1 MNDDADLTEPDGRLV
16 LVRHGETEWSRTG
29 RHTGLTDIPLTETG
43 AYKAELAGTLLATR
57 HFDLVLTSPLL
68 RAVETAR
75 RAGFPHAQQEPR
87 LVEWDYGAYEGLTT
101 PEISRQLGHPWTI
114 WQAGAPA
121 GDTPGESVAQ
131 VTDRATSLLDELRPR
146 VRAGQQVLVFS
157 HGHFLRALA
166 GVWLG
171 LTATGG
177 RYFVL
182 GTSAVSELGFEHGS
196 EVITQWNHVRGR

>member
-1 MNDDADLTEPDGRLV
+1 MNDADLTEPDGRLV

-57 HFDLVLTSPLL
+57 RFDLVLTSPLQ
-68 RAVETAR
+68 RAVETAA
-75 RAGFPHAQQEPR
+75 RAGYPDAPLEPR

-101 PEISRQLGHPWTI
+101 PEIIEQLGHPWTI

-121 GDTPGESVAQ
+121 GATPGESIEQ
-131 VTDRATSLLDELRPR
+131 VTARAASLLDDLRPR
-146 VRAGQQVLVFS
+146 LQRGEQILVFS
-157 HGHFLRALA
+157 HAHFLRALA

-171 LTATGG
+171 LTAAGG

-182 GTSAVSELGFEHGS
+182 GTSAVSELGFEHGNA
-196 EVITQWNHVRGR
+196 VITQWNHVRGR

>member
-1 MNDDADLTEPDGRLV
+1 VNDADLTEPDGRLV

-57 HFDLVLTSPLL
+57 RFDLVLTSPLQ
-68 RAVETAR
+68 RAMETAT
-75 RAGFPHAQQEPR
+75 RAGYPDARPEPR

-101 PEISRQLGHPWTI
+101 PEIVEQLGHPWTI

-121 GDTPGESVAQ
+121 GATPGESIEQ
-131 VTDRATSLLDELRPR
+131 VTARAASLLDDLRPR
-146 VRAGQQVLVFS
+146 LENGEQILVFS
-157 HGHFLRALA
+157 HAHFLRALA

-171 LTATGG
+171 LTAAGG

-182 GTSAVSELGFEHGS
+182 GTSAVSELGFEHGNA
-196 EVITQWNHVRGR
+196 VITQWNHVRGR

>member
-1 MNDDADLTEPDGRLV
+1 MKDDDLTEPDGRLV

-29 RHTGLTDIPLTETG
+29 KHTGLTDIPLTETG

-57 HFDLVLTSPLL
+57 HYDLVLTSPLQ

-75 RAGFPHAQQEPR
+75 RAGYPDAQPEPR

-101 PEISRQLGHPWTI
+101 PEIVEQLGRPWTI

-121 GDTPGESVAQ
+121 GATPGETVEQ
-131 VTDRATSLLDELRPR
+131 VTVRAESLLDDLRPR
-146 VRAGQQVLVFS
+146 VRAGEQVLVFS
-157 HGHFLRALA
+157 HAHFLRALA
-166 GVWLG
+166 GTWLG
-171 LTATGG
+171 LTAAGG

>member
-1 MNDDADLTEPDGRLV
+1 MKDAELTEPDGRIV
-16 LVRHGETEWSRTG
+16 LVRHGETEWSRSG

-57 HFDLVLTSPLL
+57 RYDLVLTSPLQ
-68 RAVETAR
+68 RAVETAA
-75 RAGFPHAQQEPR
+75 RAGYPDAQPEPR

-101 PEISRQLGHPWTI
+101 PEIIERLGHPWTV
-114 WQAGAPA
+114 WDGTPA
-121 GDTPGESVAQ
+121 GDTPGESVAT
-131 VTDRATSLLDELRPR
+131 VTARAESLLDELRPR
-146 VRAGQQVLVFS
+146 VRAGQQVLLFS

-166 GVWLG
+166 GTWLG
-171 LTATGG
+171 LTAAGG

-182 GTSAVSELGFEHGS
+182 GTSAVSELGFEHGT